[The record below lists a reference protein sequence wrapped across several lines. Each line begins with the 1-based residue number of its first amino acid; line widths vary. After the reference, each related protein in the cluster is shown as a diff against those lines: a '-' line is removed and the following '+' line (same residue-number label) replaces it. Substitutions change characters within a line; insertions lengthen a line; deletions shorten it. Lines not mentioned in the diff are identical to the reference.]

1 MYNEISKA
9 IQESGFQIQNFQ
21 FIRDG
26 SAYTSYK
33 MINYNLKEEKTIDIK
48 EIKVEKIEKYQNN
61 NKSKALGDYA
71 IKITFNQ
78 KVDNLK
84 IKNFII
90 KNALIKEVEQDKN
103 SYILYLDHFT
113 NFNKVAVKLTDIK
126 KRGFKFNLSDNS
138 VEFEVKKFDKKPE
151 AIVKAVGE
159 NEVLISN
166 VKSGMQYRNNLN
178 QWIDI
183 KTESFIAENIVLGRL
198 QFRWKDSFDKFAS
211 DIQNV
216 QITKTNDVY
225 NIVKLEKPNTI
236 IGVDNIMQYRVINK
250 NSQWE
255 DIISNKI
262 ENLKPATYEIRTKA
276 NNNSLASNSHQIT
289 IN

>member
-1 MYNEISKA
+1 M
-9 IQESGFQIQNFQ
+9 
-21 FIRDG
+21 
-26 SAYTSYK
+26 
-33 MINYNLKEEKTIDIK
+33 
-48 EIKVEKIEKYQNN
+48 
-61 NKSKALGDYA
+61 
-71 IKITFNQ
+71 
-78 KVDNLK
+78 
-84 IKNFII
+84 
-90 KNALIKEVEQDKN
+90 
-103 SYILYLDHFT
+103 
-113 NFNKVAVKLTDIK
+113 
-126 KRGFKFNLSDNS
+126 
-138 VEFEVKKFDKKPE
+138 
-151 AIVKAVGE
+151 
-159 NEVLISN
+159 
-166 VKSGMQYRNNLN
+166 
-178 QWIDI
+178 
-183 KTESFIAENIVLGRL
+183 

-262 ENLKPATYEIRTKA
+262 KNLKPGTYEIRTKA